1 MGEEEE
7 RGLCLTSCN
16 VFEVVPLVRT
26 ESVVPTIPNGKG
38 DRVLSF
44 IHCSH
49 AK

>member
-7 RGLCLTSCN
+7 RGLCLTSCS
-16 VFEVVPLVRT
+16 VFEVVLLVCT
-26 ESVVPTIPNGKG
+26 ESIVPAVPNGKG

-49 AK
+49 AT